1 MDRESLMNLIV
12 KDEVKTKLTISQ
24 KEEIIEVTKYPFA
37 GIPDV
42 IALINKNLKK
52 ISMEEM
58 EDIEIYPSFFPVF
71 KLYIQQTFLRKLED
85 PGAPVGPRTSDA
97 VGQQATQAL
106 LNTFHQAGSS
116 KSGGPDGIRENIS
129 ISKKR
134 KAPYSFISFWNDY
147 YTLEEVM
154 NLKTVFT
161 GITIEDLAESIL
173 PINIDF
179 SKHYME
185 DFPDDFTKEYTD
197 NLLKNKI
204 WWWYVFSNINSI
216 YTDVPRTAIRIK
228 LDIMK
233 LYEYKITT
241 TMISEIINNREFSLI
256 KPKSEGGGKDSK
268 DKFGIFCIPSP
279 TYDGIIDLFLYSE
292 EGANEKDVKKDYFLT
307 SVIPELKEIVISGIS
322 GIRMFYPISKPTI
335 NLIRHI
341 KEDDEGTR
349 IYLKDIRFSCIPVT
363 KLIKLL
369 NFAGLDIDIKSIYEE
384 SHLEF
389 HSHKINKETRT
400 KIKVTAI
407 SIDKEYDGDFIFGV
421 IENNDYIEYKSEN
434 RFISIED
441 QKMIDEELKFL
452 ILNKKPTSHNIIN
465 KKDIE
470 LEDYNEVI
478 MFIDEC
484 NNGNEEIITSFL
496 PGINSLEDLINSEN
510 NFNCYRIKTLEGKY
524 YYIAFCRYKI
534 IEYTINVNIDFFNSS
549 INCTSLENYI
559 NSTFSENEF
568 SLDNSFRLPKIE
580 TLKLNEEEIDYLHV
594 KTKIFF
600 RNDIDNQNEK
610 ENSPMERFEQLI
622 RENVKDERLLKH
634 VYAETT
640 GSSLDELIS
649 HKLVDP
655 RRTYCNDFYS
665 TLDIYGIEGLYNL
678 LTYELI
684 EIVNKEGYI
693 NVEYPALVSATTTAN
708 GVNPMTSQGITSQKR
723 SVLSQITFDN
733 ATKYLTEKTREGVF
747 EKMNNISAS
756 IFVGSISKIGTGY
769 TDVRLNETEV
779 TRLVLQKEYEGVALE
794 EQDDGLD
801 PHYIE
806 GITLLYVKPDKF
818 PKVDWVYDN
827 FISNDIMFFIEI
839 GIKKLIKIP
848 LYNYKNPNTK
858 KHITNMLPLY
868 SKILPKR
875 KLIELFA

>member
-24 KEEIIEVTKYPFA
+24 KEEIIEIVKYPFA

-52 ISMEEM
+52 IAMEEM
-58 EDIEIYPSFFPVF
+58 MDIFLYPSFFPVF

-85 PGAPVGPRTSDA
+85 PGAPIGPRTSDA

-161 GITIEDLAESIL
+161 GITVEDLAESIL

-179 SKHYME
+179 SKHYIE
-185 DFPDDFTKEYTD
+185 DFPEDFTKEYTD
-197 NLLKNKI
+197 KLLNNEI

-216 YTDVPRTAIRIK
+216 YTDIPRTAIRIK

-335 NLIRHI
+335 NLVRYI

-349 IYLKDIRFSCIPVT
+349 IYLKNIRFSGIPVT

-369 NFAGLDIDIKSIYEE
+369 NFAGLDIDIRSIYNE
-384 SHLEF
+384 SHLEY
-389 HSHKINKETRT
+389 HSHKINKETRS

-407 SIDKEYDGDFIFGV
+407 SINKEYDGDFIFGA
-421 IENNDYIEYKSEN
+421 IENNNYIEYKSEN
-434 RFISIED
+434 RFISIEE
-441 QKMIDEELKFL
+441 QKLIDEELKFV

-470 LEDYNEVI
+470 LENYDEVV

-484 NNGNEEIITSFL
+484 NNGNEEIITEFL
-496 PGINSLEDLINSEN
+496 PKINSLDDLINSEH
-510 NFNCYRIKTLEGKY
+510 NFNCYRIKTSEGKY
-524 YYIAFCRYKI
+524 YYVASCKYKI
-534 IEYTINVNIDFFNSS
+534 IEYIINVNLDFFNSG

-580 TLKLNEEEIDYLHV
+580 TLKLNEDEIDYLHV
-594 KTKIFF
+594 KSKIFF
-600 RNDIDNQNEK
+600 RNDIDNPNEK

-640 GSSLDELIS
+640 GSALDELIS
-649 HKLVDP
+649 HELVDP
-655 RRTYCNDFYS
+655 KRTYCNDFYS

-678 LTYELI
+678 LTFELI

-733 ATKYLTEKTREGVF
+733 ATKYLTEKTREGKF

-756 IFVGSISKIGTGY
+756 IFVGSVSKIGTGY
-769 TDVRLNETEV
+769 TDVRFNETEV
-779 TRLVLQKEYEGVALE
+779 TRLLPQKEYEGVSLE

-818 PKVDWVYDN
+818 PKVEWVYDN
-827 FISNDIMFFIEI
+827 FISNDIMFFVEI

-848 LYNYKNPNTK
+848 LHNYKIPNTK

-875 KLIELFA
+875 ELTELFA